1 MDKLIEQIR
10 ILNETLSKDF
20 YIESDINIKGKEII
34 VKLKIDN
41 LQR

>member
-20 YIESDINIKGKEII
+20 YIDSDIKIKDNKVS
-34 VKLKIDN
+34 VKIKIDN
-41 LQR
+41 LSR